1 MINVEFIEKD
11 GLLLS
16 FHIKGHANY
25 KDSGE
30 DIVCSAVS
38 AVSQTTLLGLT
49 EVLKVSPVYSMR
61 DGFLKV
67 DIGKLDEDS
76 IDCCQVL
83 MRTMLKGLLNM
94 QLGYGNYIK
103 VTVEEV

>member
-1 MINVEFIEKD
+1 MVNVEFIEKD
-11 GLLLS
+11 GLLIS
-16 FHIKGHANY
+16 FHTEGHAGY

-49 EVLKVSPVYSMR
+49 EVLEVSPVYSIK

-67 DIGKLDEDS
+67 DIGKLDEDA
-76 IDCCQVL
+76 IDSCQVL
-83 MRTMLKGLLNM
+83 MRTMLIGLLNM